1 MVNQNPLV
9 GPGETAQ
16 DVWDYLEFSGYHLTR
31 EQLIRIHQRR
41 VLKEPFLSPNSWRD
55 PRTMYDAGTAER
67 ILKIAQLKAK
77 SKHLD
82 ELAWRLWWDGVEVD
96 PTLVRDYLTKIAKRW
111 DERLSE
117 FRRAAAQAAEEVELQ
132 GERDVLDEVF
142 FKHLKAAPSVSSLRK
157 RLGKGSDIYVEF
169 AGLLIDLLRGDFT
182 ILGQPN
188 LELFDVSGEAYMS
201 DDHDPYFL
209 WAGRTALQAMQRDA
223 KLPYAQLV
231 ESLNNNQIENARPV
245 ALLFTR
251 IIGSFGEIMHDGFGG
266 TSRDRDTVGNS
277 LVALSESPEEQ
288 VLSLLL
294 TSSFLKDERIRASLP
309 QSDGL
314 IVNAPAVSYED
325 YRRLR
330 YLAKE
335 IPGLDHLI
343 SPSRMREAF
352 DSPEGAE
359 RWRENFEEFRLEH
372 FQEFEVAMAARPDL
386 FGLRWPDDEE
396 FEEITVKE
404 VKSKKKN

>member
-1 MVNQNPLV
+1 V

-96 PTLVRDYLTKIAKRW
+96 PTLVRDFLTKVAKRW

-117 FRRAAAQAAEEVELQ
+117 FRRAAAEAAEGVELQ
-132 GERDVLDEVF
+132 VERDVLDEVF
-142 FKHLKAAPSVSSLRK
+142 FKHLKSAPSVSSLRK

-169 AGLLIDLLRGDFT
+169 TGLLIDLLRGDFS
-182 ILGQPN
+182 ILN
-188 LELFDVSGEAYMS
+188 ETSIELFEV
-201 DDHDPYFL
+201 HDNDADRARGYS

-245 ALLFTR
+245 AQLFTR

-294 TSSFLKDERIRASLP
+294 TSSFLKDEKIRASLP
-309 QSDGL
+309 QSEGL
-314 IVNAPAVSYED
+314 VINAPAVSYED
-325 YRRLR
+325 FLRLR
-330 YLAKE
+330 YLASE
-335 IPGLDHLI
+335 IAGLEHLI
-343 SPSRMREAF
+343 SRSRMREAF

-359 RWRENFEEFRLEH
+359 RWRESFEEFRVEH
-372 FQEFEVAMAARPDL
+372 FKEFEVAMAARPDL
-386 FGLRWPDDEE
+386 FGLRWPEDEE
-396 FEEITVKE
+396 FEENNVKE

>member
-1 MVNQNPLV
+1 VVNQNPLV
-9 GPGETAQ
+9 APGETAQ
-16 DVWDYLEFSGYHLTR
+16 DVWDYLEFAGFHLTR

-41 VLKEPFLSPNSWRD
+41 VLREPFLSPSSWRD
-55 PRTMYDAGTAER
+55 PRTTYEPGTAER

-96 PTLVRDYLTKIAKRW
+96 PTLVRDYLTKMAKRW

-117 FRRAAAQAAEEVELQ
+117 FRKAAAEAAVENELQ

-142 FKHLKAAPSVSSLRK
+142 FKHLKPAPSVSSLRK

-169 AGLLIDLLRGDFT
+169 AGLLIDLLRGDFSV
-182 ILGQPN
+182 LGQQRV
-188 LELFDVSGEAYMS
+188 ELFALGDDAADDADASS
-201 DDHDPYFL
+201 DFL
-209 WAGRTALQAMQRDA
+209 WAGRTALQAMQSDA

-231 ESLNNNQIENARPV
+231 GLLDEEQIDDARPV
-245 ALLFTR
+245 ARLFTR
-251 IIGSFGEIMHDGFGG
+251 IIASFGEIMHDGFGG

-294 TSSFLKDERIRASLP
+294 TSSFLKDVRIRASLP
-309 QSDGL
+309 HSDGVV
-314 IVNAPAVSYED
+314 VNSPAVSYED
-325 YRRLR
+325 YLRLR

-335 IPGLDHLI
+335 IPGLEDLVT
-343 SPSRMREAF
+343 PKRMREAF
-352 DSPEGAE
+352 DSPDGAE
-359 RWRENFEEFRLEH
+359 RWRASFEEFRLEH
-372 FQEFEVAMAARPDL
+372 FEEFEEAMAARPDL
-386 FGLRWPDDEE
+386 FGLRWREDEE
-396 FEEITVKE
+396 FEEIVIEE
-404 VKSKKKN
+404 VNSKKKN